1 VVRRVRKRRA
11 QERRRR
17 GSGDFGDGGES
28 LGTVATGAMNVGA
41 SAAGAGLARGS
52 AEMTYTPIWR
62 FRKVVFA
69 DFDEGRGV
77 KEGSGIHSTTVICVR
92 RNGQVVMAADGQVTL
107 GDHVLKHS
115 AKKIRRLF
123 QDKIL
128 AGFAGST
135 ADAFNLFA
143 RFETKLEQH
152 AGNLN
157 RAAVEL
163 AKDWRTDKMLRNL
176 EALLLVADKGQTFL
190 ISGSGD
196 VIDPDEPLAAIGSG
210 GSYATA
216 AARALMENTE
226 LGAREIAEKAMKIAG
241 DICIYTNDRITI
253 EELAS

>member
-1 VVRRVRKRRA
+1 MRVP
-11 QERRRR
+11 QP
-17 GSGDFGDGGES
+17 
-28 LGTVATGAMNVGA
+28 TQIN
-41 SAAGAGLARGS
+41 GLYSRLQ
-52 AEMTYTPIWR
+52 TPIPR
-62 FRKVVFA
+62 RSDRPPAEVYLLPLDA
-69 DFDEGRGV
+69 IMN
-77 KEGSGIHSTTVICVR
+77 GSPQAANRPKIRSTTVICVR

-115 AKKIRRLF
+115 ARKIRRLY

-135 ADAFNLFA
+135 ADAFNLFT
-143 RFETKLEQH
+143 RFETKLEQY
-152 AGNLN
+152 AGNLG
-157 RAAVEL
+157 RSAVEL

-176 EALLLVADKGQTFL
+176 EALLLVADVSQTFL

-216 AARALMENTE
+216 AARALIENTD

-241 DICIYTNDRITI
+241 QICIYTNDQVTF
-253 EELAS
+253 EELKG